1 MQVIIK
7 KNFYK
12 KKKESEI
19 LFYQKTKMR
28 RAAKIKMKR
37 LWLTGIEET
46 KKSGIEKR
54 YGDG

>member
-1 MQVIIK
+1 
-7 KNFYK
+7 
-12 KKKESEI
+12 
-19 LFYQKTKMR
+19 MR